1 MVVLLGKMSVYQKP
15 MMPVGAVPRVS
26 QCQYWLSVVHV
37 AMKAGEFQLGVVRSV
52 DPGEEQRQAAE
63 EEEGDVDAAAAAG
76 EEIPHQLVL
85 VETTSAGFEYFRK
98 RGHCCWPS
106 DPRSAAAVVID
117 TAP

>member
-37 AMKAGEFQLGVVRSV
+37 AMKAGECQLGVVRSV

-63 EEEGDVDAAAAAG
+63 EEEGDVDAAAAAVG
-76 EEIPHQLVL
+76 EETPHQLVL

-98 RGHCCWPS
+98 RGHCC
-106 DPRSAAAVVID
+106 
-117 TAP
+117 